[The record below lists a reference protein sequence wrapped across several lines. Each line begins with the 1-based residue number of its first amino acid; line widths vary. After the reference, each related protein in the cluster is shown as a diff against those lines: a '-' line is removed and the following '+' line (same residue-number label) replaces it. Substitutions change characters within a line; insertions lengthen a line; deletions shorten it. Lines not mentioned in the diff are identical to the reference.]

1 MLWKKWLMLFI
12 MWGVM
17 MNKFNGVITL
27 SLEKRYNKTNVKA
40 TNNNKIVRIA
50 YNDGKSLQANSAI
63 AARTLATDCGIE
75 SQEYFVLSHKDDS
88 TLYITP
94 DTLTKVTF

>member
-1 MLWKKWLMLFI
+1 
-12 MWGVM
+12 
-17 MNKFNGVITL
+17 MNKFSGVITV
-27 SLEKRYNKTNVKA
+27 SLEKRYNKTSIKA

-50 YNDGKSLQANSAI
+50 YNEGKSLKDNESI

-75 SQEYFVLSHKDDS
+75 SQEYYVLSHNDS

-94 DTLTKVTF
+94 NVLNKTTFWGYYENIEKDC

>member
-1 MLWKKWLMLFI
+1 MQ
-12 MWGVM
+12 
-17 MNKFNGVITL
+17 KFSGVITV
-27 SLEKRYNKTNVKA
+27 SLEKRYNKTSIKA

-50 YNDGKSLQANSAI
+50 YNEGKSLKDNESI

-75 SQEYFVLSHKDDS
+75 SQEYYVLSHNDS

-94 DTLTKVTF
+94 NVLNKTTF